1 LVIFERNAFQNV
13 LNLPGV
19 FLDVPNL
26 INTRT
31 VVLKVKG
38 KHTQEVLCLF
48 FAFHFNDRALVDVN
62 VPRELVNYL
71 ILGIV
76 KFYFDALLALKEQ

>member
-1 LVIFERNAFQNV
+1 MQNV

-19 FLDVPNL
+19 FLDVANL
-26 INTRT
+26 LNSRT
-31 VVLKVKG
+31 VVLEVKG

-48 FAFHFNDRALVDVN
+48 FAFHFNERPLVDVN

-71 ILGIV
+71 MLGIV
-76 KFYFDALLALKEQ
+76 KFNFDALLALKEQRSDL